1 MSVTLSVLEAWK
13 RGLRSYPR
21 TWPINQFSLPNS
33 FQPPPRAASK
43 YILGGIFWWFICLG
57 RFCFIKMISHVSPQS
72 TFRVQHAAH
81 GKAIIKEKKVMLD
94 PWLHFVPQ
102 NLLKSY
108 LSCSKSLEGLPVE
121 SRQECAQVT
130 DPSRQHARYLWG
142 PAQWAWGLWG
152 FPFPILVNCMFF
164 VDCAHV
170 TNSSQCNGELQST
183 NVLPSL
189 CNFYHSG
196 FCTGLNIGIVDYF
209 SKYKSHEE
217 NMTLWFCHYPIFCC
231 PYHVLS
237 IFDLSIFALVLC
249 FVLSLSLW
257 TGWQL
262 LFSSWNSWNFLPVHS

>member
-21 TWPINQFSLPNS
+21 TWAINQFSLPNS

-108 LSCSKSLEGLPVE
+108 LSCSKSLEGLPVA
-121 SRQECAQVT
+121 SRQECALGHWSISATCTLSLGTCSMSMGPMGIPIPHINELHVLCRPALRTCDQFAVINAQLIK
-130 DPSRQHARYLWG
+130 PSRRTCSSTVERSPSSAMS
-142 PAQWAWGLWG
+142 ATTSVEE
-152 FPFPILVNCMFF
+152 LVN
-164 VDCAHV
+164 
-170 TNSSQCNGELQST
+170 
-183 NVLPSL
+183 
-189 CNFYHSG
+189 
-196 FCTGLNIGIVDYF
+196 
-209 SKYKSHEE
+209 
-217 NMTLWFCHYPIFCC
+217 
-231 PYHVLS
+231 
-237 IFDLSIFALVLC
+237 
-249 FVLSLSLW
+249 
-257 TGWQL
+257 
-262 LFSSWNSWNFLPVHS
+262 